1 MRERLTCREGN
12 VDFTLLSLYSMKA
25 VSIFLVA
32 LFAICLAPQ
41 ASSAQSNEL
50 LFEPIT
56 VINNSDKS
64 FQVISTPDLSM
75 GYTDMPYQISYLG
88 KKYDVRSSFMT
99 NPANIDTLK
108 KEINNQVLTN
118 PNIILFDEFDYKGYY
133 GVSFKSQVVSDEGN
147 GNDYFIEF
155 ASTTVG
161 AFFIT
166 VEAVRESQ
174 DQLDLDKLK
183 DIINHISF
191 ISLDEMD
198 RRLGLPL
205 REKDFLTELEQIQLG
220 KSQKSIDQLQH
231 LYDSGFSYSIFYNN
245 YGKLERGEFGLNE
258 IANFIFEKNPM
269 DDLGKF
275 RGMFTNPIDYYTFE
289 FMFPNAREKFIQEFA
304 TSILSS
310 NQSMVDVVLLNPAS
324 TYFEVTYVD
333 SQDPEVMKTMLA
345 LLTKQDRIWSLQP
358 LQLPKTLAEDRLL
371 QGTYELRSD
380 QEGFLYIYSPVESKY
395 YFKLSTDK
403 SKNWDEYSVLPFISK
418 SAYLVLYLNAQI
430 NENLMMNNSD
440 LYCLPESEQ
449 SSGLVNQIYK
459 KLDQQ
464 ELVSTLEV
472 PDPVSQLYRNINSS
486 NYYFSPF
493 TYTTDYM
500 FEQEAKV
507 IGGPNAMA
515 FSSPLL
521 FTDLDK
527 DGFTEVTHYIVS
539 NGKLI
544 HAQSKEVAGNSMVP
558 LNENIL
564 IKELEKDIDYY
575 NLKIYSQF
583 KFK

>member
-1 MRERLTCREGN
+1 M
-12 VDFTLLSLYSMKA
+12 DFTLLSLYSMKA
-25 VSIFLVA
+25 LSIILTV
-32 LFAICLAPQ
+32 LFTICLAPQ
-41 ASSAQSNEL
+41 GGSAQSNEL

-64 FQVISTPDLSM
+64 FQVLSSPDPAM

-99 NPANIDTLK
+99 VPANIDTLK

-118 PNIILFDEFDYKGYY
+118 PNITLFDEFDYKGYY
-133 GVSFKSQVVSDEGN
+133 GVSFRSQVISDEGSAS
-147 GNDYFIEF
+147 DYFIEF

-174 DQLDLDKLK
+174 DQLDLEKLK
-183 DIINHISF
+183 EIINHISF
-191 ISLDEMD
+191 ISLAEMD

-205 REKDFLTELEQIQLG
+205 REKDFLNELEQIQLG
-220 KSQKSIDQLQH
+220 KSQKSIEQLQH

-269 DDLGKF
+269 DDLGQF
-275 RGMFTNPIDYYTFE
+275 RGMFTQPIDYYTFE
-289 FMFPNAREKFIQEFA
+289 FMFPNARNKFIEEFA

-333 SQDPEVMKTMLA
+333 AQDPEEMKTMVA

-380 QEGFLYIYSPVESKY
+380 HEGFLYIYSPVESKY

-403 SKNWDEYSVLPFISK
+403 SNNWEEYSVLPYISK
-418 SAYLVLYLNAQI
+418 SAFLVLYLNAQI
-430 NENLMMNNSD
+430 DDNLMMNNSD
-440 LYCLPESEQ
+440 LYCLPESEH

-464 ELVSTLEV
+464 ALVSTLEL
-472 PDPVSQLYRNINSS
+472 PDPVSQSYRNISSS

-493 TYTTDYM
+493 TYTFDYL
-500 FEQEAKV
+500 FEHEAKV
-507 IGGPNAMA
+507 TGGPNTMA

-544 HAQSKEVAGNSMVP
+544 HAQSKEVAGNSLVP

-564 IKELEKDIDYY
+564 LKELEKDIDCY